1 MLYIAGG
8 DSYGPYDKDFDYN
21 HNGIIDED
29 EKTAESAYIRHMVE
43 AEKLDSNESEE
54 DDDDQEMFSGE

>member
-1 MLYIAGG
+1 MCIR
-8 DSYGPYDKDFDYN
+8 DSDKDFDYN